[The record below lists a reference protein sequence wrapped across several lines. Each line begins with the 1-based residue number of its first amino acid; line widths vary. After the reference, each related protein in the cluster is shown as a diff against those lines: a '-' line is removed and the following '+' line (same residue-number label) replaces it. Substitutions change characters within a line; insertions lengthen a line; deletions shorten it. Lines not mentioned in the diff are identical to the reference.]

1 MKLTKN
7 GIVKKLTD
15 QETIKIF
22 LDAGWEE
29 VQEVKTTEKKVEDK
43 IVEEPKKT
51 SKNKNK

>member
-7 GIVKKLTD
+7 GIVNKLTD
-15 QETIKIF
+15 PETIKIF

-29 VQEVKTTEKKVEDK
+29 VQEVKATEKVEDK

-51 SKNKNK
+51 SRNKNK